1 MRFEPD
7 EVKLEGLEKLVKA
20 LKIKN
25 PPKIHLG
32 IVGTKAERSGG
43 TSNAEIGAA
52 HEYGS
57 VKHNLPARSFLR
69 MPISEKL
76 DESLKDAGMTDE
88 GTLRKVI
95 ADGSIMPW
103 LEKIRFVAKAI
114 VIEAFDTEGW
124 GHWSKWSRKYARSQ
138 ELKMQSKRTGGKGT
152 DNKILDDTGQ
162 LKGAIDAVIVK

>member
-7 EVKLEGLEKLVKA
+7 EFKIDGLDKLVKA
-20 LKIKN
+20 LKVQN
-25 PPKIHLG
+25 PPKILVG
-32 IVGTKAERSGG
+32 IVGTKPERSDS
-43 TSNAEIGAA
+43 SNAEIGAA

-69 MPISEKL
+69 MPIL
-76 DESLKDAGMTDE
+76 THLNDAMKDAKMTSKE
-88 GTLRKVI
+88 TMRKVI
-95 ADGSIMPW
+95 ESGNIYPW
-103 LEKIRFVAKAI
+103 LEKIKLIAKGI

-124 GHWSKWSRKYARSQ
+124 GQWAKWSNRYAKRQ
-138 ELKMQSKRTGGKGT
+138 ESKMNSKKTSGKGT

>member
-7 EVKLEGLEKLVKA
+7 EIKIEGLEKLVKA
-20 LKIKN
+20 LKVKN

-32 IVGTKAERSGG
+32 IVGSKPERGNGS
-43 TSNAEIGAA
+43 TNAEIGAA

-69 MPISEKL
+69 MPINTHLNEAMKN
-76 DESLKDAGMTDE
+76 AGMTDD

-95 ADGSIMPW
+95 TEGSLMPW
-103 LEKIRFVAKAI
+103 LEKIKLIAKGI
-114 VIEAFDTEGW
+114 VIEAFDTEGYGRW
-124 GHWSKWSRKYARSQ
+124 AKWSESYAAQQR
-138 ELKMQSKRTGGKGT
+138 LKMMSKKTGGKGT
-152 DNKILDDTGQ
+152 NNKILDDTGQ

>member
-103 LEKIRFVAKAI
+103 LEKIRIVAKAI
-114 VIEAFDTEGW
+114 VLEAFATEGFGRW
-124 GHWSKWSRKYARSQ
+124 RKWSSSYEKRK
-138 ELKMQSKRTGGKGT
+138 KKGT

>member
-1 MRFEPD
+1 MRFDPD
-7 EVKLEGLEKLVKA
+7 EIKLDGLEKLVKA

-25 PPKIHLG
+25 PPKILLG
-32 IVGTKAERSGG
+32 IVGTKPERSGG
-43 TSNAEIGAA
+43 ATNAEIGAA

-57 VKHNLPARSFLR
+57 VQRNLPARSFLR

-95 ADGSIMPW
+95 TDGSIMPW
-103 LEKIRFVAKAI
+103 LEKIKLIAKAI
-114 VIEAFDTEGW
+114 VIEAFDTEGFGKW
-124 GHWSKWSRKYARSQ
+124 RKWSRKYARRQ
-138 ELKMQSKRTGGKGT
+138 ELKMQSKKTGGRGT

-162 LKGAIDAVIVK
+162 LKGAIDAVIE